1 MKQALAAVKPVH
13 TDRRLPTRAFESE
26 FLSRI
31 QAGIRRIRGRS
42 PKKKATPLMLQ
53 QLEEI
58 TSPARAIPSNGSPSV
73 NPQDCGLSAKEID
86 DINFDTAI
94 QVAFAGFFRAGEI
107 TCEASDLANA
117 SVFEHTKLQR
127 RDVTFAD
134 DDQYAIITLQQ
145 SKCDVEHTGVEIVLA
160 RTGTSTCPIAA
171 LRALF
176 YLDPQ
181 PRNAPIFR
189 TEEGPFTRA
198 KYIGTLQTR
207 LKAAGHT
214 NYRDFTGHSPRR
226 GAAQHAADNGILEC
240 DIQKLG
246 RWSSEAFKGYFHI
259 SLAYKYT
266 LNRRFLTGKAKP
278 VIFTSQ
284 NVQDEQ

>member
-1 MKQALAAVKPVH
+1 MKQALAAVKSVH

-26 FLSRI
+26 YLSRI
-31 QAGIRRIRGRS
+31 QAGIRRIQGKS
-42 PKKKATPLMLQ
+42 SKKKATPLMPQ

-58 TSPARAIPSNGSPSV
+58 TSPATAIPSNSSPSV
-73 NPQDCGLSAKEID
+73 NPQDCRLLAKEID

-94 QVAFAGFFRAGEI
+94 KVAFAGFFRAGEI
-107 TCEASDLANA
+107 TYEASDLANTP
-117 SVFEHTKLQR
+117 VFEHTKLQR

-134 DDQYAIITLQQ
+134 DDEYAIITLRQ
-145 SKCDVEHTGVEIVLA
+145 SKCDIEHTGVEIVLA

-171 LRALF
+171 LRAL
-176 YLDPQ
+176 PQ
-181 PRNAPIFR
+181 PRQAPLFR
-189 TEEGPFTRA
+189 TQKGPFTRA
-198 KYIGTLQTR
+198 KYIGTLQAR
-207 LKAAGHT
+207 LKAAGYT

-226 GAAQHAADNGILEC
+226 GAAQHAADNGILEY

-266 LNRRFLTGKAKP
+266 LNRRFLTGRAKP

-284 NVQDEQ
+284 NVQDD